1 MCTNIFKVYK
11 ALQKSQFSCER
22 FPHPEEVSVA
32 TGRQS
37 PSHVT
42 TSLVSVLDI
51 FLF

>member
-1 MCTNIFKVYK
+1 MCTNIFKLYK
-11 ALQKSQFSCER
+11 ALQKSQFSCEQ
-22 FPHPEEVSVA
+22 FPHPKEVSVA